1 LHPRGDGQVA
11 MPLRPGRCYRR
22 FDTPP
27 YTRLEYIKSIPP
39 VTIPKF
45 DLGNPK
51 GEFKYEL
58 KLVTMRAGQIR
69 QNALEAA
76 RQIANKYLSS
86 KLGEQNY
93 FMRICV
99 FPHHILRENK
109 MMAMAGADRLQD
121 GMRLSFGTP
130 IGRAARVEEGQTII
144 LVRVNE
150 GGLEHAKEA
159 LRRAAS
165 KLPLPCRIVVE
176 SGGNGGKGAA
186 C

>member
-1 LHPRGDGQVA
+1 

-45 DLGNPK
+45 ELGNPK
-51 GEFKYEL
+51 GEFEYTL
-58 KLVTMRAGQIR
+58 KLVAMKPGQIR

-76 RQIANKYLSS
+76 RQIANKYLST
-86 KLGEQNY
+86 KLGEQSY
-93 FMRICV
+93 FMKIVV
-99 FPHHILRENK
+99 FPHHIIRENK

-130 IGRAARVEEGQTII
+130 IGRAARVDAGQAI
-144 LVRVNE
+144 LMVKVNKS
-150 GGLEHAKEA
+150 GLEHAREA
-159 LRRAAS
+159 LRRASS
-165 KLPLPCRIVVE
+165 KISLPCRVE
-176 SGGNGGKGAA
+176 IEARGRTSEGAA
-186 C
+186 L

>member
-1 LHPRGDGQVA
+1 
-11 MPLRPGRCYRR
+11 MPLRPGRCYRK
-22 FDTPP
+22 FSTPP

-39 VTIPKF
+39 VSIPKF
-45 DLGNPK
+45 EVGNPM
-51 GEFKYEL
+51 GEFAYTL

-76 RQIANKYLSS
+76 RQIANKHLAT

-93 FMRICV
+93 FMRICT

-130 IGRAARVEEGQTII
+130 IGRAARMEVGQTVI
-144 LVRVNE
+144 LVKVNKS
-150 GGLEHAKEA
+150 GIEHAKEA

-165 KLPLPCRIVVE
+165 KLSLPCRIVVE
-176 SGGNGGKGAA
+176 EGASSSENA
-186 C
+186 TR